1 MTILDIL
8 LIIVALAG
16 VVFGYHRGILNEVA
30 SLFGIILGIIMCR
43 IFGGTLS
50 GLFLD
55 GSETEHTRVTT
66 YILCYVL
73 IFVACY
79 IGMRMISGTLKS
91 MVSSLHLGLFDN
103 VAGAIFKSLEWL
115 FVLSIFLNVLLV
127 IMPQSELKCSND
139 KMTELVYGF
148 GPAVLGSDVV
158 EEACRQAGKLEDK
171 MREHAPRVKEDSVDV
186 AGTVAT
192 GALNHAL
199 GIE

>member
-30 SLFGIILGIIMCR
+30 SLFGIILGIIVCR
-43 IFGGTLS
+43 IFGDPLS
-50 GLFLD
+50 SLFLD
-55 GSETEHTRVTT
+55 GTETEQARVTT
-66 YILCYVL
+66 CILCYVL

-103 VAGAIFKSLEWL
+103 VAGALFKSAEWL
-115 FVLSIFLNVLLV
+115 FVLSIFLNVMLAILPDSK
-127 IMPQSELKCSND
+127 IRCSNA
-139 KMTELVYGF
+139 KMTTLVYEF
-148 GPAVLGSDVV
+148 GPAVLGSGVV
-158 EEACRQAGKLEDK
+158 EEAYKQAGELEDK
-171 MREHAPRVKEDSVDV
+171 IREHAPESREDSVDV
-186 AGTVAT
+186 AGTIAT